1 MDAVYSVKVDSK
13 IKEEFIRLFSDPHMP
28 IYFKQK
34 LVIENYMIC
43 FINGINRLK
52 NNESTFLDFMYNDK
66 GERLNY
72 EIRICDKGIFE

>member
-1 MDAVYSVKVDSK
+1 
-13 IKEEFIRLFSDPHMP
+13 
-28 IYFKQK
+28 
-34 LVIENYMIC
+34 MIC